1 MDGLKDQSV
10 DTLHINDGSGDADV
24 ASWVSVCPRGLCKVR
39 QKRSGEGNFNSEGDT
54 SMILFYSFR
63 SKSK

>member
-10 DTLHINDGSGDADV
+10 DTLQINDGSGGADV

-39 QKRSGEGNFNSEGDT
+39 QKRAGEGTFNSGGEACMT
-54 SMILFYSFR
+54 LFYSFR
-63 SKSK
+63 SQSK